1 MKTHSP
7 VLEALARRYERSQA
21 GRTGEAARDMTV
33 DAEELLREAGA
44 AEGESRALAE
54 QQLREAERMQLL
66 EIVPLHKRDRS
77 SLHRIRFSPANEE
90 KLYETLGWQT
100 PKTNRETL
108 AGQFAAA
115 ATCSVP
121 AQWKVG
127 WTNWCEGL
135 RQAAITGS
143 SVEPFDRNP
152 TSENAELLTLL
163 PKLLAWEGESLVRF
177 ASCILCGD
185 SKALESLAARDKDGE
200 YRDKLRG
207 KLGRLLAAITDG
219 QIRTLEDLEILPNP
233 RFALAHGP
241 LQLFLNSQWLDLG
254 LLTGAFRL
262 AASDIGRAERI
273 ATTAQRCLT
282 IENEATFHELA
293 KLESGVLLIQTS
305 YPGSGTLKL
314 LLRLPDEM
322 EFWHFGDSDEA
333 GFDILRVLR
342 EKSGRD
348 FHSLHMQHGRIPFEQ
363 ESLGRPIHK
372 QWPFYG

>member
-1 MKTHSP
+1 MKTRSP

-21 GRTGEAARDMTV
+21 GRTGEAGRDLTV
-33 DAEELLREAGA
+33 DAEELLRDAGA

-54 QQLREAERMQLL
+54 QQLREAERIRLL

-90 KLYETLGWQT
+90 KLYETVGWQT
-100 PKTNRETL
+100 PKTNREAL
-108 AGQFAAA
+108 AGQFAVAA
-115 ATCSVP
+115 AYSVP
-121 AQWKVG
+121 ARWQER
-127 WTNWCEGL
+127 WTNWCESL
-135 RQAAITGS
+135 RQAALTGGP
-143 SVEPFDRNP
+143 VEPFDRNP
-152 TSENAELLTLL
+152 TTENTKSLTLL
-163 PKLLAWEGESLVRF
+163 PKLLAWESESLVRF

-200 YRDKLRG
+200 FRDKLRG
-207 KLGRLLAAITDG
+207 KLGRLLATITDG
-219 QIRTLEDLEILPNP
+219 QIRTLDDLGILPNP

-241 LQLFLNSQWLDLG
+241 LRLLLNGQWLDLG

-262 AASDIGRAERI
+262 AASDIDRAERI
-273 ATTAQRCLT
+273 ATSARRCLT
-282 IENEATFHELA
+282 VENEATFHELA
-293 KLESGVLLIQTS
+293 KLESGELLIQTS

-314 LLRLPDEM
+314 LRRLPDEM

-348 FHSLHMQHGRIPFEQ
+348 FQPLHMQRGRVPFEQ
-363 ESLGRPIHK
+363 ESLGRPNRNG
-372 QWPFYG
+372 WPFYD